1 MRKAKDSFQIVPI
14 KLSMGIAYLLKEG
27 NQIHGQFISIQKA
40 EQKKLKIIASRDE
53 IKVIKESA
61 NIEFKIEQ

>member
-14 KLSMGIAYLLKEG
+14 KLSLGIAYLLKEG

-40 EQKKLKIIASRDE
+40 EQRKLRILADREE

-61 NIEFKIEQ
+61 ELEFKIEQ